1 MTDHVAELA
10 DRTRAMSESPIGR
23 APSPRWSS
31 PSGSEARCPTAQL
44 DQIAEYRCTSRSFLI
59 RELAE
64 AAVDGRVYLD
74 LLRAGGSRSPEELGE
89 IVGVD
94 LTATRASRA
103 RVST

>member
-1 MTDHVAELA
+1 MVPTRKSLENCRTVASKL
-10 DRTRAMSESPIGR
+10 
-23 APSPRWSS
+23 PSDLI
-31 PSGSEARCPTAQL
+31 AQL
-44 DQIAEYRCTSRSFLI
+44 DQIAGYRCTSRSFLI

-94 LTATRASRA
+94 LTDPGFWSSGLNLIERRLGRAEATVA
-103 RVST
+103 